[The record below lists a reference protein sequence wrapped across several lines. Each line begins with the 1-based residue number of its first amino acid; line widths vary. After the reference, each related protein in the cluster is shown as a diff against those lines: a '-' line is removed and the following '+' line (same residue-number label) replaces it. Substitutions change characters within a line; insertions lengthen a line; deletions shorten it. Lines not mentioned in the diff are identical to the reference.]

1 MHKKLVEAFP
11 ERQKGVLVLAVKG
24 GSKKY
29 CLSGPEYSSPQHKA
43 PMKYTDSFG
52 YITKNLVKFKACILL
67 QGIAKRKGFALAM
80 RCVFNLQK
88 QSKSAHFKAFFFSF
102 DLVRLRITASHDS
115 FLLSQNVKS
124 ANSVIHQIIISI
136 MFHLWLFSK
145 SHESSISVAI
155 SLSP

>member
-88 QSKSAHFKAFFFSF
+88 QSKSAHFKAFFS
-102 DLVRLRITASHDS
+102 RLTWSGSELQQAMI
-115 FLLSQNVKS
+115 
-124 ANSVIHQIIISI
+124 
-136 MFHLWLFSK
+136 LFY
-145 SHESSISVAI
+145 
-155 SLSP
+155 